1 MKGKKCRSIFLK
13 IKKVAKGPPQRKKK
27 GGGLPC
33 HFGVRIRH
41 CAQKKKKK
49 VAVTDFK

>member
-1 MKGKKCRSIFLK
+1 MPKYFFKNKESGER
-13 IKKVAKGPPQRKKK
+13 AAKKK
-27 GGGLPC
+27 KTGGGLPC